1 VDARPTTYRRTV
13 VRWKAAAFAYRRGAP
28 HVPPVTATPDPL
40 FLAFQSAVA
49 GRYSLD
55 RELGRGGMG
64 VVYLANEVDLDRPV
78 AIKLLPPDRAANAR
92 LRARFLQEARTA
104 AKLSHP
110 NIIPIHAVDEIGGFV
125 FFAMAYVDGETLA
138 ERVRD
143 RGPLPPSEAARVLR
157 EVAWALAHAHAHGV
171 VHRDVKPDN
180 ILLERGT
187 GRALVADF
195 GIAAAEEGA
204 AGEVTGTPEFMSP
217 EQALGKAVDARS
229 DIYAFGAMAYF
240 ALSGRLPF
248 HGRTPTEVLA
258 KQVNV
263 PPPPLAEAAGG
274 LPRKLAQTVE
284 RCLAKR
290 PEHRP
295 QTAEILGEQLG
306 VALEQRRELPVA
318 LRAFVKHGSRLDGP
332 GMLVFP
338 LVLGLTGG
346 VVASATQ
353 SVVAAVAALAGG
365 ITLVP
370 LGVLVHRARRLL
382 KMGFGHADLGP
393 AFDVEIERGREE
405 REVDSGVGPSFAER
419 AMRVVS
425 VLGWG
430 AFAVGLV
437 FGWPVLSR
445 PLVAAVMGFGLVAGT
460 GGFLGSLIFLQQR
473 RDVDAEAYGRFWT
486 GTFGRVLFRLARL
499 LTPRRMLAA
508 SSTHRPTELSIGMA
522 AEQLWES
529 LPKETRQELPD
540 LPDVIHRLEADAQ
553 RLRKRY
559 EELAEAVARATG
571 GGEGRDPD
579 DEAVTSTDRMAEAE
593 HEALSAVR
601 AERDGVRGRMQR
613 TVAALESIRLNLL
626 RLHAGSGT
634 VESITTDL
642 GLAFEAAKEVENLLE
657 AGREVDAALHE
668 PPED

>member
-1 VDARPTTYRRTV
+1 MGHQTAPIASRP
-13 VRWKAAAFAYRRGAP
+13 GATHTP
-28 HVPPVTATPDPL
+28 RVASAPDPL
-40 FLAFQSAVA
+40 FLSFQAAVA
-49 GRYSLD
+49 GRYSLS

-138 ERVRD
+138 DRVRE
-143 RGPLPPSEAARVLR
+143 RGPLPPSETARLLR

-171 VHRDVKPDN
+171 IHRDVKPDN

-204 AGEVTGTPEFMSP
+204 AGEITGTPEFMSP
-217 EQALGKAVDARS
+217 EQALGKPVDARS
-229 DIYAFGAMAYF
+229 DLYAFGATAYF

-248 HGRTPTEVLA
+248 TGRTPTEVLA

-263 PPPPLAEAAGG
+263 TPPPLGEAAGG
-274 LPRKLAQTVE
+274 LPRKLAQAVE

-295 QTAEILGEQLG
+295 QSAEILGEQLG
-306 VALEQRRELPVA
+306 AALEQRRDLPVA

-332 GMLVFP
+332 GVLLFP
-338 LVLGLTGG
+338 LGMFLSAAAVGNFLGL
-346 VVASATQ
+346 SA
-353 SVVAAVAALAGG
+353 AYAALLCGM
-365 ITLVP
+365 TLLP
-370 LGVLVHRARRLL
+370 LGVLVNRARRLL
-382 KMGFGHADLGP
+382 KLGFGHADIAP
-393 AFDVEIERGREE
+393 AFAAEIERGREE
-405 REVDSGVGPSFAER
+405 RAVDAGGVGASVFERVLRTGSIVGYVIFA
-419 AMRVVS
+419 AGV
-425 VLGWG
+425 
-430 AFAVGLV
+430 AI
-437 FGWPVLSR
+437 GWPNLSR
-445 PLVAAVMGFGLVAGT
+445 PLIAALIGFGGFAGT
-460 GGFLGSLIFLQQR
+460 GGLTGSLILLQRR
-473 RDVDAEAYGRFWT
+473 RDVDAEAYGSFWT
-486 GTFGRVLFRLARL
+486 GTLGKILFRLARL
-499 LTPRRMLAA
+499 VTPRRLLTA

-522 AEQLWES
+522 AEQLFES
-529 LPKETRQELPD
+529 LPKETRQELGD

-559 EELAEAVARATG
+559 DALADAVARATG
-571 GGEGRDPD
+571 SEGHGAAEGPQ
-579 DEAVTSTDRMAEAE
+579 TSVDRMAAAE
-593 HEALSAVR
+593 DEALVAVR
-601 AERDGVRGRMQR
+601 AERDAVRARMQR

-634 VESITTDL
+634 VDSVTTDL
-642 GLAFEAAKEVENLLE
+642 GLAFEAAKEVEGLLD
-657 AGREVDAALHE
+657 AHHEVDELLRE
-668 PPED
+668 PPAK

>member
-1 VDARPTTYRRTV
+1 V
-13 VRWKAAAFAYRRGAP
+13 AAA
-28 HVPPVTATPDPL
+28 PDPL

-55 RELGRGGMG
+55 REIGRGGMG

-78 AIKLLPPDRAANAR
+78 AIKLLPPDRAANPR

-110 NIIPIHAVDEIGGFV
+110 NIIPIHAVDESGGFV
-125 FFAMAYVDGETLA
+125 FFAMAFVDGETLA
-138 ERVRD
+138 ERVRE

-195 GIAAAEEGA
+195 GIAAAEESA
-204 AGEVTGTPEFMSP
+204 AGEITGTPEFMSP
-217 EQALGKAVDARS
+217 EQALGKPVDARS
-229 DIYAFGAMAYF
+229 DIYAFGATAYF
-240 ALSGRLPF
+240 AISGRLPF
-248 HGRTPTEVLA
+248 TGRTPTEVLA

-263 PPPPLAEAAGG
+263 TPPPLAEAAGG
-274 LPRKLAQTVE
+274 LPRKLAQAVE

-295 QTAEILGEQLG
+295 QSAEILGEQLG
-306 VALEQRRELPVA
+306 VALEQRRDLPVA

-332 GMLVFP
+332 G
-338 LVLGLTGG
+338 VLLYPVGLFLGAMGSGSLFNSGAAFLGTLLGG
-346 VVASATQ
+346 MTV
-353 SVVAAVAALAGG
+353 
-365 ITLVP
+365 VP
-370 LGVLVHRARRLL
+370 LGFLLFRARRLL
-382 KMGFGHADLGP
+382 KLGFGHADIAP
-393 AFDVEIERGREE
+393 AFAAEIERGREE
-405 REVDSGVGPSFAER
+405 RAVDGGVGASIVER
-419 AMRVVS
+419 AMRGGWI
-425 VLGWG
+425 LGWG
-430 AFAVGLV
+430 TAIAAFAFGLKGDWQIGQTAILV
-437 FGWPVLSR
+437 FSL
-445 PLVAAVMGFGLVAGT
+445 GT
-460 GGFLGSLIFLQQR
+460 MIGGASGLGSLILLQRR
-473 RDVDAEAYGRFWT
+473 RDVDAEAYGNLWT
-486 GTFGRVLFRLARL
+486 GTVGKILFRLARL
-499 LTPRRMLAA
+499 VTPRRLLTA

-522 AEQLWES
+522 AEQLFES
-529 LPKETRQELPD
+529 LPKETRQELGD

-559 EELAEAVARATG
+559 DALADAVARATG
-571 GGEGRDPD
+571 SEGHGEAEGPQ
-579 DEAVTSTDRMAEAE
+579 TSVDRMADAE
-593 HEALSAVR
+593 DEALVAVR
-601 AERDGVRGRMQR
+601 EERDAVRSRMQR

-642 GLAFEAAKEVENLLE
+642 GIAFEASKEVDQLLE
-657 AGREVDAALHE
+657 ARQEVGDLLRG
-668 PPED
+668 PPGK

>member
-1 VDARPTTYRRTV
+1 VTDA
-13 VRWKAAAFAYRRGAP
+13 
-28 HVPPVTATPDPL
+28 PDPL

-78 AIKLLPPDRAANAR
+78 AIKLLPPDRAANPR

-110 NIIPIHAVDEIGGFV
+110 NIIPIHAVDETGGFV

-195 GIAAAEEGA
+195 GIAAAEES
-204 AGEVTGTPEFMSP
+204 AGGEITGTPEFMSP
-217 EQALGKAVDARS
+217 EQALGKPVDARS
-229 DIYAFGAMAYF
+229 DIYSFGATAYF
-240 ALSGRLPF
+240 AISGRLPF
-248 HGRTPTEVLA
+248 TGRTPTEVLA

-263 PPPPLAEAAGG
+263 MPPPLAAAAGG
-274 LPRKLAQTVE
+274 LPRRLAQTVE

-306 VALEQRRELPVA
+306 AALEQRREFPVA
-318 LRAFVKHGSRLDGP
+318 LRAFVNHGSRLDGP
-332 GMLVFP
+332 GVLVYP
-338 LVLGLTGG
+338 LGLFLGAGMVGTLAHSAAAFLATLGG
-346 VVASATQ
+346 
-353 SVVAAVAALAGG
+353 GM
-365 ITLVP
+365 TLVP

-382 KMGFGHADLGP
+382 KMGFGHGDVGP
-393 AFDVEIERGREE
+393 AFTAEIERGREE
-405 REVDSGVGPSFAER
+405 RAVDAGVGPSVAEQ
-419 AMRVVS
+419 ALRVGT

-430 AFAVGLV
+430 AAIAAFAFGIQGDWRIAPTAGLVVGL
-437 FGWPVLSR
+437 GA
-445 PLVAAVMGFGLVAGT
+445 LVGGGSGLGT
-460 GGFLGSLIFLQQR
+460 LILLQRR
-473 RDVDAEAYGRFWT
+473 RDVDAEAYGNLWT
-486 GTFGRVLFRLARL
+486 GPLGRVLFRLARL
-499 LTPRRMLAA
+499 VTPRRLLAA

-522 AEQLWES
+522 AEQLWEN
-529 LPKETRQELPD
+529 LPKETRQELRD

-559 EELAEAVARATG
+559 EALAEAAARAG
-571 GGEGRDPD
+571 GSGEGPD
-579 DEAVTSTDRMAEAE
+579 AEGDALTSTGRMAEAQDD
-593 HEALSAVR
+593 ALAAVREDRDAVR
-601 AERDGVRGRMQR
+601 ARMQR

-642 GLAFEAAKEVENLLE
+642 GLAFEAAKEVDSLVE
-657 AGREVDAALHE
+657 AQREVDDALRE
-668 PPED
+668 QREK